1 MRYFILSFIY
11 VFKFLN
17 HNIFITFYKVSITF
31 RSDNES
37 NAKEGK
43 DNWARHYHVMQGLTN
58 EQLREKLTRWVEEL
72 KDMETHDNKKC
83 QAIIKAIGSVYVK
96 YYIPAIRQVIYDAL
110 LACEFP
116 GMLYTNLFIKKNTQ

>member
-1 MRYFILSFIY
+1 MAQPNSFASYITALFTKTSDMRYFILSFYI
-11 VFKFLN
+11 FKFLN

-37 NAKEGK
+37 NAKEEK

-72 KDMETHDNKKC
+72 KDIWKPT
-83 QAIIKAIGSVYVK
+83 IIKNA
-96 YYIPAIRQVIYDAL
+96 
-110 LACEFP
+110 
-116 GMLYTNLFIKKNTQ
+116 NL